1 MRQDAPKAAIQVDIP
16 FAVAEFEARLEK
28 VRAGMRARN
37 VDLLLLTGPENIYYL
52 SGYYTTGYHVY
63 QALLVPV
70 NAAPCFVVRK
80 LELGN
85 VHHHS
90 WIADGSPVED
100 GADPTE
106 ATADR
111 IRRYGAERARIGYED
126 QAVFLPPATLDRL
139 RARLPGAQFV
149 PASGIVEA
157 CRMIKSPAEIAYLRR
172 AADAAS
178 AGMREGAAASM
189 AGQTE
194 NDVAAAVYGGL
205 IRAGSEYAG
214 SPPYVTAGPRS
225 AVGHATYAMNVLEPV
240 DHVWIEI
247 GASIKRYNAGIGRI
261 VSIGAPKPDLQ
272 RVADLL
278 GRAIE
283 AMIEALRPGV
293 TSGEVDR
300 AGRGL
305 VEDAGLGAY
314 WQHRGGYSLGIS
326 FPPGLGEGHIIDIK
340 PNDSRRMEP
349 GMVFHLVPLVL
360 VPGVGAVGCTDTVL
374 VTSTGHELLTTMPR
388 PLIRR

>member
-1 MRQDAPKAAIQVDIP
+1 MPRDASTIDIP
-16 FAVAEFEARLEK
+16 FPVAEFEGRLAK
-28 VRAGMRARN
+28 IRAGMRERG
-37 VDLLLLTGPENIYYL
+37 VDLLLLTGPENIYYV

-63 QALLVPV
+63 QALLIPV
-70 NAAPCFVVRK
+70 DAAPCFVVRK

-90 WIADGSPVED
+90 WIGDGAPVED
-100 GADPTE
+100 GVDPTE
-106 ATADR
+106 ATAER

-139 RARLPGAQFV
+139 RARLPGARFV

-172 AADAAS
+172 AAEAAS
-178 AGMREGAAASM
+178 AGMRDGAEACI
-189 AGQTE
+189 AGRTE

-205 IRAGSEYAG
+205 VRAGSEYAG
-214 SPPYVTAGPRS
+214 SPPYVTAGARS
-225 AVGHATYAMNVLEPV
+225 AVGHATYAMNVLEPA

-247 GASIKRYNAGIGRI
+247 GASIKRYNAGIGR
-261 VSIGAPKPDLQ
+261 VVTIGTPKPELA
-272 RVADLL
+272 RVADLM

-283 AMIEALRPGV
+283 AMIEAVRPGV
-293 TSGEVDR
+293 TSGEIDR

-305 VEDAGLGAY
+305 VEAAGLGIH
-314 WQHRGGYSLGIS
+314 WQHRGGYGLGIS
-326 FPPGLGEGHIIDIK
+326 FPPGLGEGHIMDIK
-340 PNDSRRMEP
+340 PNDPRRLEP
-349 GMVFHLVPLVL
+349 GMVFHLVPIVL

-374 VTSTGHELLTTMPR
+374 VTATGHELLTTMPR
-388 PLIRR
+388 PVIRR